1 MADDIRS
8 DIIINVDTSVGIAEI
23 KNLQRQISQ
32 LNAQLLQS
40 GTQQAKAAQ
49 NIQRNLINNINAT
62 GKFAANVRTISTTAE
77 SFTTALERNKLGFG
91 ETFRYAGAATKSF
104 GRFFKSEFATIEKVA
119 TERVKTLQTQFIKL
133 GRDGSG
139 AMKAIS
145 VRPLALDMDNLAT
158 KTAIAAQKQ
167 QLFNQLLKQG
177 STNLLNFGKNTQ
189 WAGRQLMVGFTI
201 PLAMLGSVAAKTFM
215 QMEEQAIKFKRVYG
229 DTFTATEETDKMIK
243 QVQKLAS
250 EFTKYGVAVEK
261 TMEMAASA
269 AAMGLT
275 NADLLAQINQATRLS
290 VLGGVEQQQAL
301 DTTISLMNAFG
312 TSAKDLAGEI
322 DFLNAVENQTVT
334 AIEDLT
340 IAIPKA
346 APVIKQLGG
355 DMEDL
360 AFFMTAMKEGGI
372 NASEGANALKSGLAS
387 LINPSGKANEFLL
400 QMGINLKG
408 IVDANKGDVRG
419 LVIDFANALDTLDP
433 LNRARAIE
441 QLFGKFQFARLS
453 TLFQNVIK
461 EGTQAQRVAKISQ
474 QTAEEL
480 AILSEREMKRVEDS
494 PMYKFK
500 KAVEDLKVSLVPL
513 GEAFLKAITP
523 VVEFAKNLLDRFN
536 NMSDG
541 AKNFIVVLT
550 TIFAGIGP
558 VLLMT
563 FGLIA
568 NGVANLI
575 KMFGFISKVF
585 QGAGTSSKD
594 LATSTEYMTQQQL
607 EASAVAASLDQSHAK
622 LIQTF
627 NVEAASVDKLASAYA
642 RAVVAQSRL
651 LNVPIGPKNPAGQK
665 PMKLNSGILSVPG
678 PKGAGDIVPA
688 MLSPGEAVIPAKQ
701 SKKYAGI
708 IQGMMTDSIPGYSIG
723 RNPFAS
729 MLGRSRVAVRT
740 KQTDLEAML
749 QAGKGGRY
757 KSAFETGTGAD
768 FLDIAKNKN
777 IAQEFL
783 RKRMEQ
789 KVFGLGPDTPG
800 SARPTYGYARTS
812 PAQALI
818 NKLFGFKGKQY
829 NAVTT
834 DFPIGDRGKQYGYKD
849 PKTGMFGPT
858 PNFKSDTLERYG
870 DIDLVT
876 KRSVARRSSA
886 AVTDA
891 LMDFNKM
898 GEYPGFRLSP
908 VSMRGGKGNF
918 ENDAKFYRL
927 SSPFG
932 SNKTGPNS
940 YTSNPKP
947 PYVETYTPGGF
958 SVKEISKI
966 ITKDRSTARAL
977 QKVVNKAGLRIRVTP
992 QNAPTVVKILA
1003 NMFGTRFE
1011 DGTTGAPTQSKAF
1024 KQLTKVLRS
1033 APAPLAKEFQSRVD
1047 YYNKIDPKTQLP
1059 INDILRRENEFV
1071 TKIGAKYGLDEKVL
1085 GSLRGAHLSHI
1096 EKDYESR
1103 QAFGKTFQKKNW
1115 IYQNLQADH
1124 AMVNKALDDM
1134 SKTSSFKV
1142 LMNDSEKNIDKI
1154 AKSLGIDSAV
1164 ARREFNRLKGG
1175 AHPTTIEAYKLLG
1188 RISKDFYT
1196 ANAGSTRAMVAT
1208 KEAGMLSE
1216 FIDERLVEYK
1226 KSPGNSYLGRLASMR
1241 ISPRDAADEKYLS
1254 QVNAQARRKHEEV
1267 MERHA
1272 AKQVAPKIGKPVS
1285 PKPAKSEKPS
1295 PKPGRASRQQA
1306 AISMAQLLG
1315 KRYAN
1320 GVVSVPG
1327 PKGKGDVV
1335 PAMLSPGEAVI
1346 PAKQSEKYAPL
1357 IQQMVHGKIP
1367 GYFDSNVPNTNPPK
1381 LPGFDASGRPLPLDP
1396 LGNSQGTVGARPG
1409 TSPFLPTDDQI
1420 DKSGKRFGLR
1430 AFSPKT
1436 VAEGAKNLG
1445 TGFVSVAKKA
1455 ALDVATRGQ
1464 LLLPHTAAP
1473 LNTYTDLANGSV
1485 RDNNSGKV
1493 YANKDEMVR
1502 DNERNT
1508 NIKNARV
1515 PGTSYMVP
1523 SGSGNKVFTFDEKGK
1538 ARPATAEAKQQL
1550 LAPAAYGRNAANQNV
1565 DKDGNPIPKE
1575 KLRQRYGNAMGR
1587 VTGAAGG
1594 AAGAAMMGAM
1604 MVGMSD
1610 SPMAKMAND
1619 LMPALMVASIAIPL
1633 MGSLA
1638 GAIAVA
1644 IGAVIGS
1651 IMLLN
1656 AKFDDAQKKVLE
1668 YSQTMKA
1675 SREAMQTIAEFG
1687 GTVTASEAMDRRRAE
1702 RDRELGAVAGKTTY
1716 GEAFVQTEAG
1726 KKQTAVLAKQIA
1738 SGDREGTVRDMTSQ
1752 LTSAI
1757 LSNAMTFS
1765 QATSMAGNLAKES
1778 GDASIAIDVIANM
1791 EELLGPNG
1799 TDLLKDPLQVRINA
1813 LQANQE
1819 TMTQSLATANAGV
1832 TKNIFGGVRGSSGD
1846 RIGQTVNLA
1855 ATGATAG
1862 AIIGTM
1868 IAPGIGTAIGGVIGG
1883 IAGAVGGYFAG
1894 EKAAEEYGKL
1904 GAAAAVDAKIALEQN
1919 KELLDSMDMFYEK
1932 KIKELKIQGRI
1943 NEANAMQTRYM
1954 DERKVLTDQ
1963 MAAMNQE
1970 ILDGFNESPALQE
1983 SLMSGAVKAT
1993 DARYKDDADQLAY
2006 VDVVRAQADQ
2016 LGISEGQQY
2025 LIELKM
2031 SSGELPPATMR
2042 KLLGIAAGDQEAED
2056 AVLNIITKFSGDV
2069 AGRTAEL
2076 GAMLGDEGLARKLTL
2091 EVDAQES
2098 DGDAQDLL
2106 SNISELTRL
2115 GQVIPAKVAVDF
2127 YLTDSDAYNKFN
2139 TLMDTINEKK
2149 PKTIKAVLEIAP
2161 ELKGK
2166 ISEKDEAYFNTLS
2179 EDDKVTYTKTLV
2191 SQLYVPEANIIASDD
2206 YQTWLTEDVTI
2217 DGYRYGGAQY
2227 AGMSD
2232 SVKVGYYR
2240 AHEAFKATQGSA
2252 AEAPKT
2258 PGGDGG
2264 GGGGGRNEPLDDP
2277 LSRLK
2282 EIRDSRINAKGGKK
2296 ELMRLLGG
2304 KKDITRF
2311 TGMEQLLTQ
2320 KGGSSE
2326 FVDYLMGLDEA
2337 DQKKFFKTNKKTGAI
2352 TLTDQG
2358 AATKKAFNEIA
2369 LGEFQNAM
2377 ARATVDVNNQ
2387 NVALQRLVAS
2397 GMSVSEAYAAV
2408 EDTAFAAAVATKDLS
2423 NEELKKITEEAKRA
2437 EKALRQFEAVR
2448 TLREDVTNENRD
2460 LRVTERFAQG
2470 ATKFDFA
2477 QQQAILE
2484 DSNLREIYGQYLAG
2498 EINTLPQEFKTR
2510 LEQVVNSLEFKEG
2523 LFTDGLNKAMDKFA
2537 AEERAIDIKA
2547 ELSIVGDRR
2556 IAEVAQ
2562 NDIALLQYQIDDYQ
2576 AGLQEIAWKEEE
2588 ISKSYEKKYEALDRI
2603 EEVNQRITA
2612 QQQKQL
2618 GLADALSRGDIAAA
2632 ARAAQEM
2639 RDQSARD
2646 ALSSQRDA
2654 LERAQKLQTDA
2665 LLSKSGM
2672 TRQQLDDKIL
2682 VNQKKIFEIEESRL
2696 EPAQENIRKAEAA
2709 ASLAKQ
2715 DLKVAGKTRL
2725 EWDQISNGIELAR
2738 TSSEEYTKAI
2748 NGGLTVVKDI
2758 EDYYNTK
2765 PSDRQSNVQ
2774 TLFTNEQ
2781 NAATNA
2787 KFNQKPVAVAT
2798 GGPSS
2803 GGGSGDGD
2811 PSITDTDDGPKPT
2824 LTYKDIQNLQANR
2837 GTYSGTQAGT
2847 QAQAGSSK
2855 NMPILAP
2862 GLTDKSSPESP
2873 QTFTIGVNKWFKIPK
2888 GATVYSSKSDG
2899 GFGKPATKWTLT
2911 YGKLPVTYTDIV
2923 GNKQEWW
2930 STKFGV
2936 GASGNHIQA
2945 NDALGFTETPKGTKK
2960 SFPSNVIGFNRGGFV
2975 GSKFS
2980 ISGSDIVPAM
2990 LTPGEFVMRKYA
3002 VENFGADKL
3011 KAINNGTYNGD
3022 SMYNYEVNVNVQTDS
3037 NPDQIARAV
3046 IGQIKQIDS
3055 QRIRGNKF

>member
-1 MADDIRS
+1 
-8 DIIINVDTSVGIAEI
+8 
-23 KNLQRQISQ
+23 
-32 LNAQLLQS
+32 
-40 GTQQAKAAQ
+40 
-49 NIQRNLINNINAT
+49 
-62 GKFAANVRTISTTAE
+62 
-77 SFTTALERNKLGFG
+77 
-91 ETFRYAGAATKSF
+91 
-104 GRFFKSEFATIEKVA
+104 
-119 TERVKTLQTQFIKL
+119 
-133 GRDGSG
+133 
-139 AMKAIS
+139 
-145 VRPLALDMDNLAT
+145 
-158 KTAIAAQKQ
+158 
-167 QLFNQLLKQG
+167 
-177 STNLLNFGKNTQ
+177 
-189 WAGRQLMVGFTI
+189 
-201 PLAMLGSVAAKTFM
+201 
-215 QMEEQAIKFKRVYG
+215 
-229 DTFTATEETDKMIK
+229 
-243 QVQKLAS
+243 
-250 EFTKYGVAVEK
+250 
-261 TMEMAASA
+261 
-269 AAMGLT
+269 
-275 NADLLAQINQATRLS
+275 
-290 VLGGVEQQQAL
+290 
-301 DTTISLMNAFG
+301 
-312 TSAKDLAGEI
+312 
-322 DFLNAVENQTVT
+322 
-334 AIEDLT
+334 
-340 IAIPKA
+340 
-346 APVIKQLGG
+346 
-355 DMEDL
+355 
-360 AFFMTAMKEGGI
+360 
-372 NASEGANALKSGLAS
+372 
-387 LINPSGKANEFLL
+387 
-400 QMGINLKG
+400 
-408 IVDANKGDVRG
+408 
-419 LVIDFANALDTLDP
+419 
-433 LNRARAIE
+433 
-441 QLFGKFQFARLS
+441 
-453 TLFQNVIK
+453 
-461 EGTQAQRVAKISQ
+461 
-474 QTAEEL
+474 
-480 AILSEREMKRVEDS
+480 
-494 PMYKFK
+494 
-500 KAVEDLKVSLVPL
+500 
-513 GEAFLKAITP
+513 
-523 VVEFAKNLLDRFN
+523 
-536 NMSDG
+536 
-541 AKNFIVVLT
+541 
-550 TIFAGIGP
+550 
-558 VLLMT
+558 
-563 FGLIA
+563 
-568 NGVANLI
+568 
-575 KMFGFISKVF
+575 
-585 QGAGTSSKD
+585 
-594 LATSTEYMTQQQL
+594 
-607 EASAVAASLDQSHAK
+607 
-622 LIQTF
+622 
-627 NVEAASVDKLASAYA
+627 
-642 RAVVAQSRL
+642 
-651 LNVPIGPKNPAGQK
+651 
-665 PMKLNSGILSVPG
+665 
-678 PKGAGDIVPA
+678 
-688 MLSPGEAVIPAKQ
+688 
-701 SKKYAGI
+701 
-708 IQGMMTDSIPGYSIG
+708 
-723 RNPFAS
+723 
-729 MLGRSRVAVRT
+729 
-740 KQTDLEAML
+740 
-749 QAGKGGRY
+749 
-757 KSAFETGTGAD
+757 
-768 FLDIAKNKN
+768 
-777 IAQEFL
+777 
-783 RKRMEQ
+783 
-789 KVFGLGPDTPG
+789 
-800 SARPTYGYARTS
+800 
-812 PAQALI
+812 
-818 NKLFGFKGKQY
+818 
-829 NAVTT
+829 
-834 DFPIGDRGKQYGYKD
+834 
-849 PKTGMFGPT
+849 
-858 PNFKSDTLERYG
+858 
-870 DIDLVT
+870 
-876 KRSVARRSSA
+876 
-886 AVTDA
+886 
-891 LMDFNKM
+891 MDFNKM

-1059 INDILRRENEFV
+1059 INEILIRENEFV
-1071 TKIGAKYGLDEKVL
+1071 TKLGAKYGLDEKVL

-1327 PKGKGDVV
+1327 PKGAGDVV

-1367 GYFDSNVPNTNPPK
+1367 GYFDSNVPK
-1381 LPGFDASGRPLPLDP
+1381 IPGFDTSGRPLPLDP

-1409 TSPFLPTDDQI
+1409 KSPFLPTDDQI

-1538 ARPATAEAKQQL
+1538 ARPATAEAKQQF
-1550 LAPAAYGRNAANQNV
+1550 LAPAAYGRNAANQDV
-1565 DKDGNPIPKE
+1565 DKDGKPIPKQT
-1575 KLRQRYGNAMGR
+1575 LRQRYGNAMGR
-1587 VTGAAGG
+1587 TTGAAGG

-1633 MGSLA
+1633 MGSFA

-1644 IGAVIGS
+1644 VGAVIGS

-1668 YSQTMKA
+1668 YSETMKA

-1687 GTVTASEAMDRRRAE
+1687 GNVTASEAMDRRRAE

-1726 KKQTAVLAKQIA
+1726 KKQTEALAKQLA
-1738 SGDREGTVRDMTSQ
+1738 SGDREGSVKDLTSQ
-1752 LTSAI
+1752 LTSAV

-1813 LQANQE
+1813 LQANQDA
-1819 TMTQSLATANAGV
+1819 MTQSLATANANVGPGY
-1832 TKNIFGGVRGSSGD
+1832 FGSASGSSVD
-1846 RIGQTVNLA
+1846 RNTGVIGTALGAGA
-1855 ATGATAG
+1855 AGAGIGALIAGALTAG
-1862 AIIGTM
+1862 VAAPLGAAIGGIIGT
-1868 IAPGIGTAIGGVIGG
+1868 IGGA
-1883 IAGAVGGYFAG
+1883 IAGFA
-1894 EKAAEEYGKL
+1894 AYEEGVANYGKL
-1904 GAAAAVDAKIALEQN
+1904 GAAVAVDAKIALEQN

-1932 KIKELKIQGRI
+1932 KIKELKIQGKI

-1954 DERKVLTDQ
+1954 DERKILTDQ

-1970 ILDGFNESPALQE
+1970 ILNGFNESPALQE

-1993 DARYKDDADQLAY
+1993 DAKYKDDADQLAY

-2016 LGISEGQQY
+2016 LKLGEDQQY

-2031 SSGELPPATMR
+2031 SSGEIPPATMR
-2042 KLLGIAAGDQEAED
+2042 KLMDMAMGDAKSQA

-2076 GAMLGDEGLARKLTL
+2076 GAMLGDKDLARKLTL

-2106 SNISELTRL
+2106 NNISELTRL

-2127 YLTDSDAYNKFN
+2127 YLANSAAYNKFN
-2139 TLMDTINEKK
+2139 KLMDTINEKK

-2166 ISEKDEAYFNTLS
+2166 ISKEDEAYFNTLS
-2179 EDDKVTYTKTLV
+2179 EDDKVVYTKTLV
-2191 SQLYVPEANIIASDD
+2191 SQLYVPEADIIASED
-2206 YQTWLTEDVTI
+2206 YQKWLTEDVTI
-2217 DGYRYGGAQY
+2217 DGYKYGGKQY

-2252 AEAPKT
+2252 AAAPKT
-2258 PGGDGG
+2258 PGGGGG

-2304 KKDITRF
+2304 NKDITRF

-2358 AATKKAFNEIA
+2358 TATKKAFNEIA
-2369 LGEFQNAM
+2369 LGEFQNGM
-2377 ARATVDVNNQ
+2377 ARVTVDVNNQ

-2547 ELSIVGDRR
+2547 ELSIVGDRK

-2803 GGGSGDGD
+2803 GGGSDSDNGDGQD
-2811 PSITDTDDGPKPT
+2811 EDSVPDTTKNVNVPSGVDTTTLAGILAASSMNFPT
-2824 LTYKDIQNLQANR
+2824 SGADAARNATLYGGDAVKRDNFQPSGADAAAAAAQAKREDILKNSLGKTKNNPIIAAALT
-2837 GTYSGTQAGT
+2837 
-2847 QAQAGSSK
+2847 AGSSETSPQTLK
-2855 NMPILAP
+2855 VPANSFFKVPVGSTVYSVKRFGASYVLKYGKKPGSIVYSNGKTGAWSTSKPGGAFGNVKQALDNILRV
-2862 GLTDKSSPESP
+2862 ESP
-2873 QTFTIGVNKWFKIPK
+2873 QGIHKDHYKTF
-2888 GATVYSSKSDG
+2888 
-2899 GFGKPATKWTLT
+2899 PA
-2911 YGKLPVTYTDIV
+2911 D
-2923 GNKQEWW
+2923 
-2930 STKFGV
+2930 S
-2936 GASGNHIQA
+2936 
-2945 NDALGFTETPKGTKK
+2945 
-2960 SFPSNVIGFNRGGFV
+2960 IGFSSGGLMATRFV
-2975 GSKFS
+2975 SK
-2980 ISGSDIVPAM
+2980 GSDTIPAM
-2990 LTPGEFVMRKYA
+2990 LTPGEFVMSKYG

-3011 KAINNGTYNGD
+3011 KAVNNGTYNGD

-3046 IGQIKQIDS
+3046 MNQIKHIDS